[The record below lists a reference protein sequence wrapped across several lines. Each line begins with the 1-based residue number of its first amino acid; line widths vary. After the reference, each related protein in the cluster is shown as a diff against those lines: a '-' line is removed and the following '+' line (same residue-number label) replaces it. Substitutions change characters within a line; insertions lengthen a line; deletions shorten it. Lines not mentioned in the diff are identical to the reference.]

1 MISYA
6 QGLFSLEGKV
16 ALVTGATRGIGLA
29 AVGALSSAG
38 AHTVLTGLES
48 EHPATIAEK
57 LRTEG
62 LSVEGRVLDVTDAQA
77 QATLIADIARD
88 HGRLDTV
95 VCNAGMAI
103 DPFTEPGQPQRGDAA
118 GLEALDSM
126 FNVHVRS
133 VVDLCNH
140 ACPVMAAGGG
150 GSIVIMSSLA
160 GVRGNSAI
168 GLYGITKAAN
178 AQLARN
184 LAVQWGPMNI
194 RANAIAPGVI
204 DTEFATPITGDPALA
219 ERRKDKTPL
228 RRFGSVDNIAGTILY
243 LAGPAGS
250 FTSGET
256 IVIDGGTFI
265 KD

>member
-1 MISYA
+1 MSNYA
-6 QGLFSLEGKV
+6 QDLFSLEGTV

-29 AVGALSSAG
+29 TVRALASAG
-38 AHTVLTGLES
+38 ARTVLTGLES
-48 EHPATIAEK
+48 ENPVAVADG
-57 LRTEG
+57 LSTEG
-62 LSVEGRVLDVTDAQA
+62 LDVTGRVLDVTDAPA
-77 QATLIADIARD
+77 QAALVADIAREY
-88 HGRLDTV
+88 GRLDTL

-103 DPFTEPGQPQRGDAA
+103 DPIGNPGKPQRGDEA
-118 GLEALDSM
+118 GLAALDSM
-126 FNVHVRS
+126 FDVHVRS
-133 VVDLCNH
+133 VVDLCDH

-150 GSIVIMSSLA
+150 GSVVVMSSLS

-178 AQLARN
+178 AQIARN
-184 LAVQWGPMNI
+184 IAVQWGAQNI

-204 DTEFATPITGDPALA
+204 DTAFATPITGDEQLA
-219 ERRKDKTPL
+219 ARRLEKTPL

-243 LAGPAGS
+243 LASPAGS

-256 IVIDGGTFI
+256 IVVDGGTVI

>member
-1 MISYA
+1 MSNYA
-6 QGLFSLEGKV
+6 QDLFSLEGTV

-29 AVGALSSAG
+29 AVRALASAG
-38 AHTVLTGLES
+38 AHTFLTGLES
-48 EHPATIAEK
+48 EHPVDVADE
-57 LRTEG
+57 LRAEG
-62 LSVEGRVLDVTDAQA
+62 LRVTGRILDVTDAHA
-77 QATLIADIARD
+77 QASLIAEIAHD
-88 HGRLDTV
+88 HGRLDTL

-103 DPFTEPGQPQRGDAA
+103 DPLGEPGQPQRGDTA
-118 GLEALDSM
+118 GLAALDSM
-126 FNVHVRS
+126 FDVHVRS
-133 VVDLCNH
+133 VVSLCDD
-140 ACPVMAAGGG
+140 ACPVMASGGG
-150 GSIVIMSSLA
+150 GSVVIMSSLA
-160 GVRGNSAI
+160 GVRGNAAI

-204 DTEFATPITGDPALA
+204 DTAFATPITGNAALA
-219 ERRKDKTPL
+219 ERRLEKTSL

-243 LAGPAGS
+243 LASPAGA

-256 IVIDGGTFI
+256 LVVDGGTLV